1 MAIITVSRQCGS
13 FGDELCSKVASILGY
28 RLVTKKDIERR
39 IVRSGFPKEKLS
51 KFDERK
57 PGFFARFSKFRDE
70 YLNALRTAV
79 LSEAASG
86 NCILLG
92 RGSFFMLKN
101 IPNHISIRF
110 VSETKVRVNRIQNQF
125 NCSEE
130 EAQKIIKNAD
140 KTQNNFYKNYFNFD
154 LRDPSFYNVVF
165 NTSGKHVMELAEP
178 LAQGIKAFISDAM
191 AEEGNKAIERLII
204 AQNIVNVLKT
214 IYNVSIDNLSA
225 SVEDNRITFHGI
237 ASSSVIVEQALTYA
251 ALELPGYE
259 FQTDISVVQ
268 DFRTHRG

>member
-1 MAIITVSRQCGS
+1 M
-13 FGDELCSKVASILGY
+13 
-28 RLVTKKDIERR
+28 
-39 IVRSGFPKEKLS
+39 
-51 KFDERK
+51 FDNHK
-57 PGFFARFSKFRDE
+57 PGFFARFSKYRDE

-79 LSEAASG
+79 LTEAASG

-125 NCSEE
+125 KCSEG
-130 EAQKIIKNAD
+130 EAQKIIKTAD
-140 KTQNNFYKNYFNFD
+140 KTQKNFYKNYFNFD

-178 LAQGIKAFISDAM
+178 LAQGIKAFISDEM
-191 AEEGNKAIERLII
+191 TEEGNRAIEQLII
-204 AQNIVNVLKT
+204 GQELVNVLKT
-214 IYNVSIDNLSA
+214 IYDVNIDNLS
-225 SVEDNRITFHGI
+225 VTVKDKKIIFHGI

-251 ALELPGYE
+251 ALELSGYE
-259 FQTDISVVQ
+259 FESDISVVQ
-268 DFRTHRG
+268 DFKTHRG